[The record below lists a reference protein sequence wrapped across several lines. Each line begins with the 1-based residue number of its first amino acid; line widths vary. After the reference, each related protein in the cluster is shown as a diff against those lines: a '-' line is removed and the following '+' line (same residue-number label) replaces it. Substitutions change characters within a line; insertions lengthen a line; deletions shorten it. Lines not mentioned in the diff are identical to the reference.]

1 MSPVAR
7 TIVQSEKRSEN
18 GLKYNDHFGGVL
30 HFDSLILYLDKIPEG
45 NLATF
50 VLCNDHA
57 PVVQHRMLDQ
67 SMFSLNHILRILKD
81 GRN

>member
-7 TIVQSEKRSEN
+7 TIIQSEKQIEN
-18 GLKYNDHFGGVL
+18 ELKYASFWWRL
-30 HFDSLILYLDKIPEG
+30 SFLCRIFYLDKIPESD
-45 NLATF
+45 LATL
-50 VLCNDHA
+50 VLCDDHA
-57 PVVQHRMLDQ
+57 PVVQHSVLDQ